1 MPTKNN
7 LSSDL
12 KQRFV
17 NQVMS
22 GHGYGEAETLKEV
35 PKSTVQSN
43 ITKFKRTNTV
53 EAAPKSGHTRKMSP
67 KLERNIARIV

>member
-1 MPTKNN
+1 MPTNNN

-22 GHGYGEAETLKEV
+22 GHDYGEAETLKEV

-43 ITKFKRTNTV
+43 ITKFKMTNTV